1 MLFRSRSL
9 ESWPF
14 HLLVKVAGKFHTY
27 EPKSNFLLLNYDL
40 PQLSVEVSS
49 QGRNG
54 PTENF
59 IRLMLQGASIVRF
72 ANTKLDAYKAQKD
85 FVSVAIYIDNS
96 GKVDRYLLYQD
107 EKIDSDNPENV
118 RIHVRYISQNLML
131 NRRRFIGSFEHSISK
146 MQTSARDLLLN
157 CTTSLLHG
165 VMINVQ
171 KKKSK
176 NSRPLSRML

>member
-1 MLFRSRSL
+1 M
-9 ESWPF
+9 
-14 HLLVKVAGKFHTY
+14 
-27 EPKSNFLLLNYDL
+27 
-40 PQLSVEVSS
+40 EVSS

-54 PTENF
+54 PTVNL

-72 ANTKLDAYKAQKD
+72 ANTKLDAYKEQKNIV
-85 FVSVAIYIDNS
+85 FVAIYIDNS

-107 EKIDSDNPENV
+107 EKIDPDNPEYV
-118 RIHVRYISQNLML
+118 RIHFRYLSQNLML
-131 NRRRFIGSFEHSISK
+131 NCRRSIGSFERSIST

-165 VMINVQ
+165 VTINAQ